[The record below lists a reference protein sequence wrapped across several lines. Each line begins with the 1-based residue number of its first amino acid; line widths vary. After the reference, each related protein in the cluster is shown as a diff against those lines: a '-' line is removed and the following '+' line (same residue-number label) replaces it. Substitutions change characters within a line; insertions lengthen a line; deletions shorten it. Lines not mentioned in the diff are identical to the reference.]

1 MATSTAATPEE
12 YLAGLPADRREIVAT
27 VRDVVRANLPTGFVE
42 GMSHG
47 MIAWYVPLERFA
59 DTYNGEPLGLAA
71 LASQKGHVALYLND
85 VYSDRSA
92 EAWFRDRWM
101 ATGKKLD
108 MGKSCVRFRRLDDV
122 PLEVVGE
129 VIRRTDMNAY
139 IDRYREAR
147 RASRTARAASTG

>member
-1 MATSTAATPEE
+1 MVTSTAATPEE
-12 YLAGLPADRREIVAT
+12 YLAELPEERREIVAA
-27 VRDVVRANLPTGFVE
+27 VRDAIRGNLRPGFAE

-59 DTYNGEPLGLAA
+59 ATYNGEPLGLAA
-71 LASQKGHVALYLND
+71 LASQKGHVSLYLND

-92 EAWFRDRWM
+92 EAWFRDRWA

-108 MGKSCVRFRRLDDV
+108 MGKSCVRFRRLEDV
-122 PLEVVGE
+122 PLDVVGE
-129 VIRRTDMNAY
+129 AIRRTELDDF

-147 RASRTARAASTG
+147 GSAPATRATSTD